1 MNSHNEYRKQLVRL
15 ESPTADQITAL
26 KQEVEILLQ
35 ENQKLQKE
43 LQEREELMSS
53 MFTFLES
60 NKLQVKKS

>member
-15 ESPTADQITAL
+15 ESPTTDQITAL
-26 KQEVEILLQ
+26 KQEVETLLE